1 MTEGSLLSRPSHLGT
16 YDRLNRLSTKKTLTK
31 ESGSCETNRD
41 PTSACQCLNESEHP
55 TSADLAL
62 PTQISCRSKLKVAKS
77 LARGVLSP
85 RPMPF
90 AGPRGGMGGCRAA
103 VRLPVCCRFLRRP
116 PVARSAEEPS
126 NKKPEGIRK
135 MQPLGCV
142 SFRRCVREALRTT
155 IRKEGKHHRCCVNA
169 CLAVG
174 WGINFRVE

>member
-31 ESGSCETNRD
+31 EAGSCETNRD

-90 AGPRGGMGGCRAA
+90 ADPRDGGLPSPHSRCSPRRARGMKTSRQGTSQKAFRNIGPITQPRMSQCAETT
-103 VRLPVCCRFLRRP
+103 LRS
-116 PVARSAEEPS
+116 ARSETAPTQ
-126 NKKPEGIRK
+126 KPA
-135 MQPLGCV
+135 P
-142 SFRRCVREALRTT
+142 
-155 IRKEGKHHRCCVNA
+155 
-169 CLAVG
+169 
-174 WGINFRVE
+174 

>member
-31 ESGSCETNRD
+31 NLDRARQTEIRQALANVM
-41 PTSACQCLNESEHP
+41 NESEHP

-90 AGPRGGMGGCRAA
+90 ADPRDGGLPSPHSRCSPRRARGMKTSRQGTSQKAFRNIGPIAQPRMSQCAETAQRS
-103 VRLPVCCRFLRRP
+103 
-116 PVARSAEEPS
+116 ARSETAPTQ
-126 NKKPEGIRK
+126 KPA
-135 MQPLGCV
+135 P
-142 SFRRCVREALRTT
+142 
-155 IRKEGKHHRCCVNA
+155 
-169 CLAVG
+169 
-174 WGINFRVE
+174 